1 MGKQALNV
9 EFGEITEE
17 NINELKKLNESCFPV
32 SYNASFYKEV
42 ASAQHIPQ
50 LSKFAYYNNQV
61 VGAICTRV
69 ERNIQFQATRLY
81 IMTLGVYAAYR
92 GRCIGTQLLESV
104 LKYVEQAQAE
114 RASNS
119 NVVVDEMDEMDVNG
133 KHDEQHE
140 RSSSGDALMKHVD
153 EIYLHVQTNNVDA
166 MQFYRRFGF
175 EIGEKIVGYYRRIDP
190 PDCYVI
196 YKKFRNGEEHD
207 NYCSEGFSIEEIT
220 GGVGGEAT

>member
-1 MGKQALNV
+1 MGKKALNV

-32 SYNASFYKEV
+32 TYNASFYREV
-42 ASAQHIPQ
+42 ASARHIPQ

-69 ERNIQFQATRLY
+69 EPNIQYPATTTSTSTTTSTRTRLY

-92 GRCIGTQLLESV
+92 GRCVGTQLLESV
-104 LKYVEQAQAE
+104 LKYVEQA
-114 RASNS
+114 
-119 NVVVDEMDEMDVNG
+119 
-133 KHDEQHE
+133 
-140 RSSSGDALMKHVD
+140 LMKHDVE

-166 MQFYRRFGF
+166 MQFYKRFGF

-196 YKKFRNGEEHD
+196 YKKFRRNGGD
-207 NYCSEGFSIEEIT
+207 NGNDEKEGFIRMEEEIT
-220 GGVGGEAT
+220 GGVGGGEEAS